1 MFESKGLSLNSLNRF
16 TILLKPWISHLRNA
30 KYHFYKAL
38 DRRKMEGGFGW
49 YVPIFEWLWVD
60 TWVKLSWYPLE
71 SGLFQATK
79 PCQRA
84 DVLSSSEVHRVQSL
98 LPCCND
104 WPWIICYLPM
114 PVVQMHGI
122 LAIGGGFKVVFLSPY
137 LRKCSNLTGL
147 LKWLEA
153 SNQMGRP
160 IPSSPWWFLAFNN
173 NWHTFTQTH

>member
-122 LAIGGGFKVVFLSPY
+122 LAIGGGFKVVFFKP
-137 LRKCSNLTGL
+137 L
-147 LKWLEA
+147 LAEMFQFDWSFEMAWSLQPDGA
-153 SNQMGRP
+153 SN
-160 IPSSPWWFLAFNN
+160 SL
-173 NWHTFTQTH
+173 FTVMILGI